1 MDYHQLERNH
11 PQMSTSTPATFFE
24 LADTLRDIALEV
36 EMIGVEDIDVST
48 EFLPRGTIVK
58 AKPVTEQLRFKPK
71 SVWVSLGDGCY
82 KHLTGKKGLI
92 ARHDRLDGY
101 VDVVFNA

>member
-1 MDYHQLERNH
+1 
-11 PQMSTSTPATFFE
+11 MSTAPATFFE

-36 EMIGVEDIDVST
+36 EMIGVQNIEVTD
-48 EFLPRGTIVK
+48 EKFLPYGTIVK
-58 AKPVTEQLRFKPK
+58 AKPSSEQLRFKPK

-92 ARHDRLDGY
+92 ARHERLDGY
-101 VDVVFNA
+101 VDVVFQA